1 MAWMNLTNVFSEII
15 NERNEKQSDS
25 TVRLLLNDILMYG
38 KTNTIL

>member
-25 TVRLLLNDILMYG
+25 TVSLLLNDILEKVKYRE
-38 KTNTIL
+38 

>member
-25 TVRLLLNDILMYG
+25 TVSLLLNDILMYG